1 MRPWAI
7 WEAMPRAL
15 IALLLLLAACGPVE
29 RPAGPATR
37 APGIEPFAP
46 GPLPPSFAP
55 TTAFGPA
62 PAAPRPAGP
71 TPEADLV
78 MADGMRLPLRAW
90 HPPEGS
96 GSTPRFV
103 LLALHGMGD
112 HGGNF
117 LVESGPALAA
127 AGVLVYS
134 YDQRGFGWTAQRGIW
149 PGLPTLTEDAR
160 TAVRLLRARHPGTP
174 FFLLGESLGGTVALL
189 TGTEG
194 LSGVILSSP
203 AIWGGPYL
211 PSVFRPLLHAASSV
225 AGPLGVQA
233 SAGNIAAS
241 DNRAALERFGRDP
254 LTLREVRLDLLRGIV
269 GAMDAAVA
277 ALPGC
282 CRAVPTLVMFGGNDQ
297 VIPTRAARR
306 ALRDA
311 QVPRVSFYPEGWHLL
326 LRDRVRDQVVED
338 VLGFLEDP
346 ATPRPRE
353 DAGREWLARPR

>member
-1 MRPWAI
+1 
-7 WEAMPRAL
+7 MPYAL
-15 IALLLLLAACGPVE
+15 LALLLLLAACGPVE

-37 APGIEPFAP
+37 APGIEAFQP

-62 PAAPRPAGP
+62 PPVPRPAGP
-71 TPEADLV
+71 TPESDLV

-90 HPPEGS
+90 RPEGEA
-96 GSTPRFV
+96 RFV

-117 LVESGPALAA
+117 LLESGPALAA
-127 AGVLVYS
+127 GGALVYS
-134 YDQRGFGWTAQRGIW
+134 IDQRGFGWTAQRGLW

-160 TAVRLLRARHPGTP
+160 TAVSLLRDRHPGLP
-174 FFLLGESLGGTVALL
+174 FFLLGESLGGAVALL
-189 TGTEG
+189 AQPEG
-194 LSGVILSSP
+194 IAGLILSSP

-211 PSVFRPLLHAASSV
+211 PGFFRPPLAVFSQLLA
-225 AGPLGVQA
+225 PLGVQA
-233 SAGNIAAS
+233 SAPNVAAS
-241 DNRAALERFGRDP
+241 DNRAALERFARDP

-297 VIPTRAARR
+297 VIPTRAAQR
-306 ALRDA
+306 ALREAD
-311 QVPRVSFYPEGWHLL
+311 VPRVIFYPEGWHLL
-326 LRDRVRDQVVED
+326 LRDGVRAQVVED
-338 VLGFLEDP
+338 VLGFMAEP
-346 ATPRPRE
+346 AAPRPRE
-353 DAGREWLARPR
+353 AAGRAWLAR